1 MSLNQAFLPEF
12 DQEMAGTRKTLERVP
27 EDRLGWRPHAK
38 SMTLGA
44 LASHLANIPSWIAPT
59 LQSDSLDLAP
69 VGGEPRHE
77 PEKTSRQALLD
88 HFDRHISEGR
98 VLLAAASDETL
109 LAPWTL
115 LGGGKPYFTMPR
127 VAVLRSFVMN
137 HNVHH
142 RAQLGVYL
150 RLLDVPVPGLYG
162 PSADEFP

>member
-1 MSLNQAFLPEF
+1 MSLSQAFQPEL

-44 LASHLANIPSWIAPT
+44 LASHLANLPSWIGHT
-59 LQSDSLDLAP
+59 IRSDSLDLAP
-69 VGGEPRHE
+69 VGGEPLRE
-77 PEKTSRQALLD
+77 PEKTSRRALLD
-88 HFDRHISEGR
+88 HFDRQISEGR
-98 VLLAAASDETL
+98 VLLAAASDESL

-115 LGGGKPYFTMPR
+115 LEGGKAYFTLPR

-162 PSADEFP
+162 PSADELP